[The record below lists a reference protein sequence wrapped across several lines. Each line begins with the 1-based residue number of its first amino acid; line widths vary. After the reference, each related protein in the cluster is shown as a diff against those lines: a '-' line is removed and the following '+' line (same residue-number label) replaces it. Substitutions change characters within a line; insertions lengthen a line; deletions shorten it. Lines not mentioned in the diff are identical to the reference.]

1 MKYSRHAGNNPG
13 APFVLRFK
21 RIFFRAPAMS
31 QTLSDDAL
39 REVIPRLRRFALSL
53 TRHEASADDLV
64 QACLER
70 ALSRGASR
78 RHDGDLRAWLF
89 TILYRQFLDGQRRA
103 RRYAGMLALF
113 GVGDDADVAPSTEDI
128 VLARS
133 ALEAF
138 NRLPAEQRA
147 LLTLVTVEG
156 LTYQEAADTLGVAI
170 GTVMSRLWRARKA
183 MRDMTEGQPAR
194 PSVQALK

>member
-1 MKYSRHAGNNPG
+1 
-13 APFVLRFK
+13 
-21 RIFFRAPAMS
+21 MS
-31 QTLSDDAL
+31 QTLTDDAL
-39 REVIPRLRRFALSL
+39 REVIPRLRRFALTL

-70 ALSRGASR
+70 ALSRGAA
-78 RHDGDLRAWLF
+78 RHQDGDLRAWLF

-103 RRYAGMLALF
+103 KRYAGVLALF
-113 GVGDDADVAPSTEDI
+113 GVGDDADMAPSTEDV

-133 ALEAF
+133 ALQAF
-138 NRLPAEQRA
+138 NHLPAEQRA

-170 GTVMSRLWRARKA
+170 GTIMSRLSRARKA

-194 PSVQALK
+194 PTVQVLK